1 MQKWLLSVHLQLF
14 MSTQQSQRSL
24 LHCPGFWLVVIV
36 TTWLV
41 CWWPA
46 MPGGNR
52 HSVKCDRGYCCY
64 AWRNPRVEFEKGNRL
79 VCYVSNRMFPDS
91 FKSLQI
97 AGVRC
102 AVQLKTSGAL
112 YYEVQFGIPRVSF
125 CYLHSLTLKQA
136 IRIRWALSHKAGYQ
150 LAIQLTQVRNFTPS
164 QAPNRGPWDFSGKVT
179 PFSGEFIGRLAV
191 MSYLLISIL
200 QWQNPDLELPRWT
213 LLLPSTCSCYSQSSK
228 HLLFPPFSKIK
239 KKLVWAQMTSIT
251 TARSWKEQSQTFLH
265 ITAWKFPH

>member
-1 MQKWLLSVHLQLF
+1 MQNWLLSVHLQLF
-14 MSTQQSQRSL
+14 ISTQQSQRSV

-79 VCYVSNRMFPDS
+79 VCYVYIRMFPDP

-102 AVQLKTSGAL
+102 AKDLRAVHSSVLWTPCQQPSSNHAYALCVPSWWRSSETGRAL

-125 CYLHSLTLKQA
+125 CYLHPFTLTQA

-150 LAIQLTQVRNFTPS
+150 LAIQLTQLRNFTPF

-179 PFSGEFIGRLAV
+179 PFSGEFIGR
-191 MSYLLISIL
+191 
-200 QWQNPDLELPRWT
+200 
-213 LLLPSTCSCYSQSSK
+213 
-228 HLLFPPFSKIK
+228 
-239 KKLVWAQMTSIT
+239 
-251 TARSWKEQSQTFLH
+251 
-265 ITAWKFPH
+265 